1 MPAIQPALMYLRR
14 FRALLAGDP
23 GRIARWTTEFDFRWA
38 AACLGAFTAGCAV
51 YGAAFG
57 LWRGELQAFYVAVKF
72 PLVVILTCAGNALLN
87 GLLALALGAGLSF
100 RQSGLAI
107 LMSFTITGLILA
119 AFAPL
124 VLFILWNTPS
134 IDGADSATGGR
145 IMLLTHVGLIAFAG
159 FVGNHRLWRLLRH
172 LTNSAAKANA
182 VLCAWLAGNL
192 LLGSQISWIL
202 RPWIGRVNS
211 PLRFLSEDPMWGN
224 FFHSL
229 WRVAH
234 NLFTQ

>member
-1 MPAIQPALMYLRR
+1 MIWRR
-14 FRALLAGDP
+14 CKILLAGDP
-23 GRIARWTTEFDFRWA
+23 RQLAGWMAEADFRQA
-38 AACLGAFTAGCAV
+38 AACLGVFAVSCAC
-51 YGAAFG
+51 YGATFG
-57 LWRGELQAFYVAVKF
+57 LWRSELQALYAAIKF
-72 PLVVILTCAGNALLN
+72 PLVVILTCAGNAVLN
-87 GLLALALGAGLSF
+87 GILALVLGTGLSF
-100 RQSGLAI
+100 RQSTLAI

-124 VLFILWNTPS
+124 VLFILWNAPS
-134 IDGADSATGGR
+134 IDSVESATGGR

-172 LTNSAAKANA
+172 LTGSAARAST
-182 VLCAWLAGNL
+182 VLFAWLAGNL

-202 RPWIGRVNS
+202 RPWIGRAGS

-224 FFHSL
+224 FFHSI

-234 NLFTQ
+234 HLFTQSSL